1 MLLALILLAATV
13 PAQKPPPAKI
23 GNTKEIE
30 SPPPAKPA
38 APAPPAKAA
47 AEAKP
52 APAAAGRCSDQ
63 DTALAR
69 ALAFAVEPA
78 PEEIRALAIED
89 LGFLGDARV
98 LNSLAMLIL
107 DPSPI
112 VQQAA
117 VRAVRVYQIQRAEEI
132 LTNVIRHPSPSDSAK
147 VLAVE
152 SLAVQRTRSAQRF
165 LEHLKDT
172 PQYSSRIQNAARQ
185 ALQRGWAQPG
195 P

>member
-1 MLLALILLAATV
+1 MILPLILLTLAA
-13 PAQKPPPAKI
+13 PPKI
-23 GNTKEIE
+23 GNTKEVE
-30 SPPPAKPA
+30 SPPPGKAPA
-38 APAPPAKAA
+38 EVKAPPAPPA
-47 AEAKP
+47 P
-52 APAAAGRCSDQ
+52 APGRCSDQ

-69 ALAFAVEPA
+69 ALAFAAEPA

-117 VRAVRVYQIQRAEEI
+117 VRAVRVYQVQRAEEI
-132 LTNVIRHPSPSDSAK
+132 LTNVIRHPSPTDSAK

-152 SLAVQRTRSAQRF
+152 SLAFQRTRSAQRF

-185 ALQRGWAQPG
+185 ALQRGWAQ
-195 P
+195 